1 MPSYRDT
8 RGAAKNRCRNFEGG
22 FLMLRPFTKWSFALS
37 VSLGLL
43 ASAPLQIASAE
54 KVLSEARATDRAAI
68 ESLIANYA
76 HVYDALDADGYASIF
91 AEDAEFTF
99 GGNTL
104 RGRAA
109 IRGVITGALE
119 RRAKAPANEPAA
131 ETYHIISNTRIDFVS
146 DTEARHRSYWQ
157 VVSRVKGSA
166 PVVAN
171 VGYYDDVVVK
181 RNGEWLI
188 QKRVIPQ

>member
-1 MPSYRDT
+1 
-8 RGAAKNRCRNFEGG
+8 
-22 FLMLRPFTKWSFALS
+22 MLRVFKNWFVAL
-37 VSLGLL
+37 VTSLVLI
-43 ASAPLQIASAE
+43 ASATLQVASAE
-54 KVLSEARATDRAAI
+54 KVLSEARARDRAAI
-68 ESLIANYA
+68 ENLIVSYA
-76 HVYDALDADGYASIF
+76 HVYDALDADGYAAIF
-91 AEDAEFTF
+91 AEDADFTF

-104 RGRAA
+104 HGRAA

-119 RRAKAPANEPAA
+119 RRAKAPANEPAV

-157 VVSRVKGSA
+157 VVSRTKGSA

>member
-1 MPSYRDT
+1 M
-8 RGAAKNRCRNFEGG
+8 
-22 FLMLRPFTKWSFALS
+22 RPVTKWFVTLS
-37 VSLGLL
+37 ASLVVL
-43 ASAPLQIASAE
+43 AFVPLQIASAE
-54 KVLSEARATDRAAI
+54 KVLSEARAADRAAI
-68 ESLIANYA
+68 ENLIVNYA

-91 AEDAEFTF
+91 AEDADFTF

-104 RGRAA
+104 HGRVA
-109 IRGVITGALE
+109 IRGVITSALE
-119 RRAKAPANEPAA
+119 RRAKAPAGEPAV

-157 VVSRVKGSA
+157 VVSRTKGSP

>member
-1 MPSYRDT
+1 MSRS
-8 RGAAKNRCRNFEGG
+8 
-22 FLMLRPFTKWSFALS
+22 FTNA
-37 VSLGLL
+37 LL
-43 ASAPLQIASAE
+43 ALVTLLVGGVAMAPQVASAE
-54 KVLSEARATDRAAI
+54 KVLSEARARDRAAI
-68 ESLIANYA
+68 ENLIVTYA

-91 AEDAEFTF
+91 AEDADFTF

-119 RRAKAPANEPAA
+119 RRAKAPANEPVAK
-131 ETYHIISNTRIDFVS
+131 TYHIISNTRIEFVS

-157 VVSRVKGSA
+157 VVSRTGTAA

-171 VGYYDDVVVK
+171 VGVYEDVVVK

-188 QKRVIPQ
+188 QSRVIP

>member
-1 MPSYRDT
+1 
-8 RGAAKNRCRNFEGG
+8 
-22 FLMLRPFTKWSFALS
+22 MLRSFTTAFIAI
-37 VSLGLL
+37 VTSLVLV
-43 ASAPLQIASAE
+43 AAVAPQIASAE
-54 KVLSEARATDRAAI
+54 KVLSEARARDRAAI
-68 ESLIANYA
+68 ENLIVNYA

-91 AEDAEFTF
+91 AEDADFTF

-104 RGRAA
+104 HGRAA
-109 IRGVITGALE
+109 IRGVITSALE
-119 RRAKAPANEPAA
+119 RRASASANAPAAK
-131 ETYHIISNTRIDFVS
+131 TYHIISNTRIEFVS

-157 VVSRVKGSA
+157 VVSRAEGSA

>member
-1 MPSYRDT
+1 
-8 RGAAKNRCRNFEGG
+8 
-22 FLMLRPFTKWSFALS
+22 MLRTFKKWFVALFT
-37 VSLGLL
+37 SLILIG
-43 ASAPLQIASAE
+43 SATLPIASAE
-54 KVLSEARATDRAAI
+54 KVLSEAQARDRAAI
-68 ESLIANYA
+68 ENLIVRYA

-91 AEDAEFTF
+91 AEDADFTF

-104 RGRAA
+104 HGRAA
-109 IRGVITGALE
+109 IRGVITGAIE
-119 RRAKAPANEPAA
+119 RRAKAPANEPPA

-146 DTEARHRSYWQ
+146 DTEAHHRSYWQ
-157 VVSRVKGSA
+157 VVSRAEGST

-171 VGYYDDVVVK
+171 VGYYDDVIVK

>member
-1 MPSYRDT
+1 
-8 RGAAKNRCRNFEGG
+8 
-22 FLMLRPFTKWSFALS
+22 MLRSFTKTFVAIFT
-37 VSLGLL
+37 SLVLV
-43 ASAPLQIASAE
+43 AAVAPQTASAE
-54 KVLSEARATDRAAI
+54 KVLSEARARDRAAI
-68 ESLIANYA
+68 ENLVVKYA

-91 AEDAEFTF
+91 AEDADFTF

-104 RGRAA
+104 HGRAA

-119 RRAKAPANEPAA
+119 RRANASANEPVVK
-131 ETYHIISNTRIDFVS
+131 TYHIISNTRIEFVS

-157 VVSRVKGSA
+157 VVSRAEGGA

-188 QKRVIPQ
+188 QSRVIPQ

>member
-1 MPSYRDT
+1 
-8 RGAAKNRCRNFEGG
+8 
-22 FLMLRPFTKWSFALS
+22 MLRSFKKWSIALS
-37 VSLGLL
+37 ASLVGLA
-43 ASAPLQIASAE
+43 ASPLQVASAE
-54 KVLSEARATDRAAI
+54 KVLSETRAIDRAAI
-68 ESLIANYA
+68 ENLIVSYA
-76 HVYDALDADGYASIF
+76 HVYDALDADGYAAIF
-91 AEDAEFTF
+91 AEDADFTF
-99 GGNTL
+99 GGSTL
-104 RGRAA
+104 HGRAA
-109 IRGVITGALE
+109 IRGVITSALE
-119 RRAKAPANEPAA
+119 RRAKAPANEPVV

-157 VVSRVKGSA
+157 VVSRAKGSA

>member
-1 MPSYRDT
+1 MALTVQNKTYDSNP
-8 RGAAKNRCRNFEGG
+8 KGG
-22 FLMLRPFTKWSFALS
+22 SHMLRTYKKLFVALIT
-37 VSLGLL
+37 SLVLL
-43 ASAPLQIASAE
+43 ASASVQIASAE
-54 KVLSEARATDRAAI
+54 KVPSEQRARDRAAI
-68 ESLIANYA
+68 ENLIVTYA
-76 HVYDALDADGYASIF
+76 HVYDALDADGYASVF
-91 AEDAEFTF
+91 AEDADFTF

-104 RGRAA
+104 HGRAE
-109 IRGVITGALE
+109 IRGVITSALE

-157 VVSRVKGSA
+157 VVSRTKGSA

-171 VGYYDDVVVK
+171 VGYYDDVIVK

>member
-1 MPSYRDT
+1 
-8 RGAAKNRCRNFEGG
+8 
-22 FLMLRPFTKWSFALS
+22 MLRSFTKTFVA
-37 VSLGLL
+37 SLVLV
-43 ASAPLQIASAE
+43 AAVAPQIASAE
-54 KVLSEARATDRAAI
+54 KVLSEARARDRAAI
-68 ESLIANYA
+68 ENLIVNYA

-91 AEDAEFTF
+91 AEDADFTF

-104 RGRAA
+104 HGRAA
-109 IRGVITGALE
+109 IRGVITSALE
-119 RRAKAPANEPAA
+119 RRASASANAPAAK
-131 ETYHIISNTRIDFVS
+131 TYHIISNTRIEFVS

-157 VVSRVKGSA
+157 VVSRAEGSA

>member
-1 MPSYRDT
+1 
-8 RGAAKNRCRNFEGG
+8 
-22 FLMLRPFTKWSFALS
+22 MLRSFTKTFVA
-37 VSLGLL
+37 SLVLV
-43 ASAPLQIASAE
+43 AAVAPQIASAE
-54 KVLSEARATDRAAI
+54 KVLSEARARDRAAI
-68 ESLIANYA
+68 ENLIVNYA

-91 AEDAEFTF
+91 AEDADFTF

-104 RGRAA
+104 HGRAA
-109 IRGVITGALE
+109 IRGVITSALE
-119 RRAKAPANEPAA
+119 RRASASANAPAAK
-131 ETYHIISNTRIDFVS
+131 TYHIISNTRIEFVS

-157 VVSRVKGSA
+157 VVSRAEGSA

-171 VGYYDDVVVK
+171 VGYYEDVVVK